1 VVLATVVGAMLPA
14 TAHAASAHAVALP
27 PSIPAAASL
36 LSCSANPLRIAEAGK
51 PMPGMTQTCKNDQ
64 VAGAQSTGKA
74 GAVAVTATGVA
85 GATSVST
92 GAVTVQAATGST
104 EAGVTMTTIS
114 GQATAAASA
123 AHLVVGKT
131 TIDLGMLT
139 TKSTITCTYGPSGA
153 TFSYRS
159 TSSVGSLKINGKRM
173 AIGNGTRSI
182 RIPAGTL
189 MLNHS
194 SKTATGITQ
203 HAAMLHTTG
212 ADVTL
217 GEAAVAIANTPRN
230 PCYPPPA

>member
-1 VVLATVVGAMLPA
+1 MMPA
-14 TAHAASAHAVALP
+14 TANAASAHAVALP
-27 PSIPAAASL
+27 PSIPVAASL
-36 LSCSANPLRIAEAGK
+36 LSCSANPLRIMEAGK
-51 PMPGMTQTCKNDQ
+51 PVPGMTQTCKNDQ

-92 GAVTVQAATGST
+92 GAVTVQAATGTT
-104 EAGVTMTTIS
+104 EAVTMKTIS

-153 TFSYRS
+153 SFSYRS
-159 TSSVGSLKINGKRM
+159 SSSVGSLKINGKRM
-173 AIGNGTRSI
+173 AIGNGMRSI

-194 SKTATGITQ
+194 SKTPTGITQ

-217 GEAAVAIANTPRN
+217 GEAAVAIANTPKN
-230 PCYPPPA
+230 PCYPPAA